1 MTVYF
6 SLCTLLCMRPFHYPL
21 LLALFLLLKPAELSA
36 AVHSENVDTLPQL
49 QELIESEFAF
59 QNGSFNRAFT
69 YYKERPMSSL
79 SQQELARG
87 AELALATGE
96 FDWIKQLLISPE
108 GRSSQQEDLLKI
120 KLEQAI
126 QLGQIQQIQQAW
138 QSLMRLND
146 YKGSEQAREIILRH
160 AQEFQSL
167 LNSTLELYAK
177 QDNLKNSELFRL
189 FQYAWYWELDSLATA
204 LLKRLGVNS
213 SEAKLAKTLIACRD
227 KIQANCIQKLEML
240 SPSDFDENQKLILL
254 DLARQTDNSAQIN
267 RWLISLPQDGNT
279 YYQRISI
286 LGKSMDKLK
295 ADALIAEIER
305 DVELTAFQSAILLG
319 SLAELQKRWS
329 DAEKFYQQ
337 ALLQKTPT
345 SAVIR
350 FAIVLFRQNK
360 NIQAFEYLEK
370 VQNDINISDEIRR
383 EAFLTEVQF
392 YNFKPSTLNEKNKNE
407 VFLRALSIW
416 PLANRIRYQYAMRL
430 LEQGSNEASI
440 RQLETILKYAPTD
453 ANALN
458 AYGYSLVKDFNR
470 PRAAYKPIEQ
480 AYFIAPNRAEILD
493 SYGYVLHRLGR
504 NSEALPPLQKAWKI
518 TPTAVTAGHLAK
530 VYWQLGDKTQAN
542 EYLQKG
548 LKLDKNELELLQF
561 KELLP

>member
-1 MTVYF
+1 
-6 SLCTLLCMRPFHYPL
+6 MRPFHYLL

-36 AVHSENVDTLPQL
+36 AVHTENVDSLPQL
-49 QELIESEFAF
+49 QELFESEFAF
-59 QNGSFNRAFT
+59 QNGSFNQAFT
-69 YYKERPMSSL
+69 YYKQRPLDSL

-87 AELALATGE
+87 AELALVTGE
-96 FDWIKQLLISPE
+96 FDWIKQLLMSPE
-108 GRSSQQEDLLKI
+108 GRSSQKEELLEI

-146 YKGSEQAREIILRH
+146 YQGSEQAKIIILRH
-160 AQEFQSL
+160 APEYQSV

-177 QDNLKNSELFRL
+177 QDDLKNSELFRL
-189 FQYAWYWELDSLATA
+189 FQYAWYWELDSQAI
-204 LLKRLGVNS
+204 LLQKRLSVNS
-213 SEAKLAKTLIACRD
+213 TEAKLANTLIACKD
-227 KIQANCIQKLEML
+227 ITQATCIQKLEIL

-254 DLARQTDNSAQIN
+254 DLARQTENSMQIN
-267 RWLISLPQDGNT
+267 RWLISLPQDGNS

-295 ADALIAEIER
+295 ADALIAEVER
-305 DVELTAFQSAILLG
+305 DVELTVFQNAVLLG

-329 DAEKFYQQ
+329 DAERFYQQ

-345 SAVIR
+345 TAVIR
-350 FAIVLFRQNK
+350 VAVVLFRQNK
-360 NIQAFEYLEK
+360 NVQAFEYLEK
-370 VQNDINISDEIRR
+370 IQNDINISDEIRR
-383 EAFLTEVQF
+383 EAFLTEIQF
-392 YNFKPSTLNEKNKNE
+392 YSFKSSVSNEESIND
-407 VFLRALSIW
+407 VYQRALIIW
-416 PLANRIRYQYAMRL
+416 PLAHRIRYQYAMRL
-430 LEQGSNEASI
+430 LEQGSNEESI
-440 RQLETILKYAPTD
+440 VQLGKILKYAPTD
-453 ANALN
+453 AGALN

-480 AYFIAPNRAEILD
+480 AYFLAPNRAEILD

-504 NSEALPPLQKAWKI
+504 NVEALPPLQKAWRI

-530 VYWQLGDKTQAN
+530 VYWHLGDKTQAN

-548 LKLDKNELELLQF
+548 LKLDKNELELSQF